1 MSEYK
6 IKPYCSI
13 ACKHRDAIEAWENAN
28 YGIKLD
34 DIPFCACTSH
44 EHMCK
49 MYDIL
54 KKRHP
59 TSKFYMVVKT
69 KGIY

>member
-1 MSEYK
+1 MNDIK
-6 IKPYCSI
+6 HKPYCNTLQ
-13 ACKHRDAIEAWENAN
+13 KWRDAIDTWENAN
-28 YGIKLD
+28 YGIKLN
-34 DIPFCACTSH
+34 DIPFCVCTSH
-44 EHMCK
+44 EHMSK

-69 KGIY
+69 KGVY